1 MGQDWWVLTELWRS
15 LRCPQPARSWVQAA
29 FPKPELQ
36 CLKGNEAPR
45 SDTYISWFLCLLP
58 LLKQNWCCLL
68 LKQLERDYLG
78 IPHPKQIERDCL
90 GFPQSTMLFMFSHF
104 CLVCLTVAFVLFW
117 WTCINVTEICT
128 MVVTYFLYC
137 AFEISWGW
145 NRPME
150 TEISL
155 CV

>member
-36 CLKGNEAPR
+36 CLKGNKAPR

-104 CLVCLTVAFVLFW
+104 CLVCLVDCGFCPLLMNMYQ
-117 WTCINVTEICT
+117 CYRN
-128 MVVTYFLYC
+128 LYYGGHLLPLLC
-137 AFEISWGW
+137 LWSIW
-145 NRPME
+145 RME
-150 TEISL
+150 
-155 CV
+155 